1 MSSKAVF
8 EGLVLDQ
15 AGQPLQV
22 ATVGGEAQY
31 VIDDQGFR
39 RHIDAASIDR
49 QVIQVFQE
57 QVEANKQIVEETL
70 MKMIGSDDLFTKAA
84 LDVSIKN
91 MDKAIERGIPDD
103 ARLWLG
109 MMGFRIVVNVHGEI
123 VRLDMPTVASDD
135 DE

>member
-8 EGLVLDQ
+8 EGLVLDE
-15 AGQPLQV
+15 AGRPLQV
-22 ATVGGEAQY
+22 ALVGDEAQY

-49 QVIQVFQE
+49 QVIQAIQE
-57 QVEANKQIVEETL
+57 QVQANQDLVEETI

-91 MDKAIERGIPDD
+91 MDQAIERGIPDD

-123 VRLDMPTVASDD
+123 VRLDLPTVASD
-135 DE
+135 E

>member
-8 EGLVLDQ
+8 EGLVLDE

-22 ATVGGEAQY
+22 ATVGDEAQY

-39 RHIDAASIDR
+39 RHIDAAIIDR

-57 QVEANKQIVEETL
+57 QVEANKDLVEETL

-91 MDKAIERGIPDD
+91 MDKAIEHGIPDD
-103 ARLWLG
+103 ARMWLG

>member
-8 EGLVLDQ
+8 EGLVLDE

-22 ATVGGEAQY
+22 ATVGDEAQY

-49 QVIQVFQE
+49 QVIQAIQE
-57 QVEANKQIVEETL
+57 QVQANQDLVEETI

-91 MDKAIERGIPDD
+91 MDQAIERGIPDD
-103 ARLWLG
+103 ARMWLG

-123 VRLDMPTVASDD
+123 VRLDMPTVASD
-135 DE
+135 E